1 MVALR
6 LYATVFLKNWDV
18 GPFTYETVYLL
29 KTSVTFI
36 VSSCGYRGML

>member
-6 LYATVFLKNWDV
+6 LSATVLLNWDV
-18 GPFTYETVYLL
+18 GPFTYETVYLR

-36 VSSCGYRGML
+36 VSSCGYHGML